1 MAGQHLSLGARA
13 REREIDP
20 HSRLLGEF
28 RDWLAGR

>member
-1 MAGQHLSLGARA
+1 MAGQHLSLGAR
-13 REREIDP
+13 EREMDP